1 MPLSNVEWLTTEG
14 NFAAYSGNPK
24 ANKGGKSKSD
34 YHKEIDAFIKKRT
47 GVSRGVKAV
56 EDKINSLERCY
67 KATIEKSQ
75 ETGYGLDKPGN
86 IRQELKDKCPYF
98 DELDEIMAGRPNVL
112 PLGDVDADLPT
123 GSSNDGPPT
132 MKSADVASA
141 ISMRQSES
149 NNQEK
154 DIGLDFSSDLE
165 RSTSSELNKY
175 NAANRATASRESEDL
190 FDFDETFVES
200 ENVVNA
206 TAGLSNSTNPGEL
219 GETRPPKQMTS
230 SHKTNSSNK
239 FLVLPPAKKTGG
251 RRGDSGA
258 LLKSLLDE
266 EWKQNRAREMEASA
280 AKMVAEKKLILAQA
294 EATRKDAAAKEKLTS
309 IQISEAAVKAK
320 QASNNLIYDLVRK
333 RQDLVNLGV
342 PTEDINKLFPLPPD
356 GWETSQS

>member
-1 MPLSNVEWLTTEG
+1 
-14 NFAAYSGNPK
+14 
-24 ANKGGKSKSD
+24 
-34 YHKEIDAFIKKRT
+34 
-47 GVSRGVKAV
+47 
-56 EDKINSLERCY
+56 
-67 KATIEKSQ
+67 
-75 ETGYGLDKPGN
+75 
-86 IRQELKDKCPYF
+86 
-98 DELDEIMAGRPNVL
+98 
-112 PLGDVDADLPT
+112 
-123 GSSNDGPPT
+123 
-132 MKSADVASA
+132 
-141 ISMRQSES
+141 
-149 NNQEK
+149 
-154 DIGLDFSSDLE
+154 
-165 RSTSSELNKY
+165 
-175 NAANRATASRESEDL
+175 
-190 FDFDETFVES
+190 
-200 ENVVNA
+200 
-206 TAGLSNSTNPGEL
+206 
-219 GETRPPKQMTS
+219 MTS

-266 EWKQNRAREMEASA
+266 EWKQNRARETEASA